1 MVSSR
6 TATSRTA
13 ARTPTHAAW
22 LAAEPF
28 TLNLGAGYFGFFAHT
43 GVLMALEEFG
53 LRPRRVVGASA
64 GAIAGGLWG
73 AGLSA
78 AEIADRL
85 EALRRADFWDP
96 GIPVN
101 GLLKGQRFA
110 GILQELLGEVGV
122 ERFEDAPI
130 PLAMVVHELASNSV
144 RVLETGPLEPA
155 IRASAAL
162 PVLFKPVK
170 IGDLRYLDGGITDRA
185 GKTALRE
192 GERALYHHLPHGSP
206 WSGVFGK
213 EDDQLQL
220 GADRLTFA
228 CRGLPRVSPFKLK
241 AGPVAM
247 REARE
252 QAVDW
257 LSSPLQD

>member
-1 MVSSR
+1 MGSSS
-6 TATSRTA
+6 TTTSTSTSR
-13 ARTPTHAAW
+13 ARTPAAW

-53 LRPRRVVGASA
+53 LRPRRIVGASA

-85 EALRRADFWDP
+85 ESLQRADFWDP
-96 GIPVN
+96 GLPID
-101 GLLKGQRFA
+101 GLLKGRRFA
-110 GILQELLGEVGV
+110 GILHELLGEVGV

-170 IGDLRYLDGGITDRA
+170 IGDRRYLDGGITDRA
-185 GKTALRE
+185 GKTALQE

-206 WSGVFGK
+206 WSGLFGK
-213 EDDQLQL
+213 EDDQLHL

-228 CRGLPRVSPFKLK
+228 CAGLPRVSPFKLK
-241 AGPVAM
+241 MGPVAM
-247 REARE
+247 RDARE
-252 QAVDW
+252 QAVRW
-257 LSSPLQD
+257 LSSPM

>member
-1 MVSSR
+1 MCSSSR
-6 TATSRTA
+6 TASSTA
-13 ARTPTHAAW
+13 TRLPTNAAW

-53 LRPRRVVGASA
+53 LRPRRIVGASA

-96 GIPVN
+96 GVPVN
-101 GLLKGQRFA
+101 GLLGQRFA
-110 GILQELLGEVGV
+110 AILQDMLGDVGV

-130 PLAMVVHELASNSV
+130 PLAMVVHELATNSV
-144 RVLETGPLEPA
+144 QVLETGRLEPA

-170 IGDLRYLDGGITDRA
+170 IDDRRYLDGGITDRA
-185 GKTALRE
+185 GKTALRD
-192 GERALYHHLPHGSP
+192 GERAMYHHLPHGSP
-206 WSGVFGK
+206 WSGMFGK

-247 REARE
+247 REARR

-257 LSSPLQD
+257 LSSPMRD